1 MKILVTKFRNLGDV
15 LLSTPLFAS
24 LKAIYPDSELHVSV
38 NDFCTQVVADNPHVD
53 KVIPYSRGKKKEQ
66 SLWQRIRMEIDF
78 YRQFIGQYDL
88 VINLT
93 EGDRGCIIS
102 AISGASRRMGYIKKP
117 TLFNRLARFET
128 TFDSQERIPTVQKD
142 LQFAE
147 AIDSRKVIKKVTL
160 GWRKDHEEMIDE
172 LLPRLGLSEGFV
184 VVHPVSRWMYKC
196 WDSAK
201 VAQCIDHIQ
210 KKWQKPVLLTTSS
223 DPKEACIAD
232 EIASYCQKK
241 PLQLPQPVNLQA
253 YAYLTSKACMFFG
266 IDSAPMHIAASTDTP
281 VIALFGASEPNLWGP
296 WDNERGSNYQ
306 LMTGVQHNGI
316 HCVISNAN
324 MELYVDGDRKLSRGM
339 MAITIPQVIS
349 ELDNE
354 LEKLSNSQQ
363 NHNTADTEQLTSSAM

>member
-53 KVIPYSRGKKKEQ
+53 KVIPYSRGKKNKQ
-66 SLWQRIRMEIDF
+66 TFWQRIRTEIEF
-78 YRQFIGQYDL
+78 YWQFKGQYDL

-93 EGDRGCIIS
+93 EGDRGYIIS
-102 AISGASRRMGYIKKP
+102 ALSGASRRMGYIKKP
-117 TLFNRLARFET
+117 TLINRLARFDT
-128 TFDSQERIPTVQKD
+128 TFNSQQRIPTVQKD

-172 LLPRLGLSEGFV
+172 LLSKLELNEGFV

-196 WDSAK
+196 WDSGK

-210 KKWQKPVLLTTSS
+210 KKWLKPVLLTTSS
-223 DPKEACIAD
+223 DPKEVRMAE
-232 EIASYCQKK
+232 EIASHCQQK
-241 PLQLPQPVNLQA
+241 PFQLPQPVNLQA
-253 YAYLTSKACMFFG
+253 YAYLTSKASMFFG

-281 VIALFGASEPNLWGP
+281 VVALFGASEPNLWGP
-296 WDNERGSNYQ
+296 WDNKQGSNYR

-316 HCVISNAN
+316 HCVISNDN
-324 MELYVDGDRKLSRGM
+324 MELYFDGDRKLSRGM
-339 MAITIPQVIS
+339 MAISIPQVIT

-354 LEKLSNSQQ
+354 LEKLSKSQQ
-363 NHNTADTEQLTSSAM
+363 TPHTADTVQLTAGAI